1 MTTATPP
8 SSAGMPRGR
17 ADAGPAAIRPLRFG
31 PDPAPHPDESLLGL
45 VARTMARNGF
55 TDLLRLRRFAG
66 LAGRDVGTYPRLD
79 DAEASRLAAVLRL
92 PEAAVTGRLH
102 RAVER
107 ADVAGD
113 RIDFFGVPLRATYRE
128 WRWRR
133 TSPRALATAPYH
145 RAVHDLRPFGFCTQT
160 LETLID
166 ACPVCRRRFGW
177 HITRGIAF
185 CPRCVDEDDYPTV
198 DLRDYPQPL
207 VALEDPAGA
216 RLLASLVDPR
226 PDVRADAMRLVDPA
240 LRHETPGDLFELA
253 ISVALAMVT
262 SPDAGKNAV
271 RSVRGDG
278 AIIFAP
284 ATLAQVGR
292 MLMEWRS
299 GFSAA
304 ADLMRAT
311 APARG
316 ARFGVHKEI
325 GALRLLRTRRTLA
338 PGIRALVADAIRHD
352 MRRTAGNPAAPR
364 RKADRDEG
372 LVDARQAAAILG
384 VGGKTVRRLATR
396 GAIDVVRSGDRAM
409 VLMRRDEVEALRQ
422 EHVDMVDGPSAAR
435 AVGLPLVALE
445 ALADAGVITQA
456 TGPALALVAA
466 RVHFRRS
473 SLDAYVARVIAG
485 VRDGGWT
492 GAFRPFGAAI
502 RRLPPGDRPW
512 LDILAAIGDGTLP
525 CRTRTA
531 AGPAFLRLN
540 VDEAA
545 LARVAAVGETGGD
558 GARPVAYR
566 EAAILLGVPEPT
578 VSWIVA
584 AGLLATTGDHD
595 RRLTRDAIRR
605 FNADYA
611 LTAEVARRLDVPP
624 PRLKQVLAARG
635 IQPAAALHKGMRLVW
650 RRSEVFN
657 AE

>member
-1 MTTATPP
+1 
-8 SSAGMPRGR
+8 
-17 ADAGPAAIRPLRFG
+17 
-31 PDPAPHPDESLLGL
+31 
-45 VARTMARNGF
+45 MARNGY

-66 LAGRDVGTYPRLD
+66 LAGRDVGTYPALD

-92 PEAAVTGRLH
+92 PDEVVVHRLH
-102 RAVER
+102 RVVER

-113 RIDFFGVPLRATYRE
+113 RIDFFGVPLRAAYRE

-133 TSPRALATAPYH
+133 TSPRALALAPYH
-145 RAVHDLRPFGFCTQT
+145 RAIHDLRPFGFCTQT

-166 ACPVCRRRFGW
+166 ACPVCHRRFGW
-177 HITRGIAF
+177 HVTRGIAF

-198 DLRDYPQPL
+198 DLRDHPQPL
-207 VALEDPAGA
+207 VELEDPAGA
-216 RLLASLVDPR
+216 LLLATLVDPR
-226 PDVRADAMRLVDPA
+226 PDVRAEAMRRVDPA

-262 SPDAGKNAV
+262 PPDADKNAV

-278 AIIFAP
+278 AITFEP
-284 ATLAQVGR
+284 ARLAQVGR
-292 MLMEWRS
+292 MLIEWRS
-299 GFSAA
+299 GFSVA

-311 APARG
+311 APARDM
-316 ARFGVHKEI
+316 RFGVHKEI

-338 PGIRALVADAIRHD
+338 PGIRTLVADAIRHD
-352 MRRTAGNPAAPR
+352 MRRTAEKPAAPR

-384 VGGKTVRRLATR
+384 VGGKTVRRLAKR

-422 EHVDMVDGPSAAR
+422 EHADMVDGPSAAR
-435 AVGLPLVALE
+435 AVGLPLEALE
-445 ALADAGVITQA
+445 ALADTGAITRA
-456 TGPALALVAA
+456 TGPALGLVAA

-485 VRDGGWT
+485 ARDGGST
-492 GAFRPFGAAI
+492 VTYRPFGTAI

-512 LDILAAIGDGTLP
+512 LAILAAIGDGRLP
-525 CRTRTA
+525 CRPCAA
-531 AGPAFLRLN
+531 AGPALLRLS

-545 LARVAAVGETGGD
+545 LARVAGLGEAGGD
-558 GARPVAYR
+558 GAVTVAYR

-605 FNADYA
+605 FNAEYA
-611 LTAEVARRLDVPP
+611 LTAEVARSLGVPP

-635 IQPAAALHKGMRLVW
+635 IQPVAALHKGMRLVW
-650 RRSEVFN
+650 RRGEVLG
-657 AE
+657 